1 MPVYTGGIKMTM
13 LQRVVTVV
21 GIIFVICIYW
31 LGYYHGKQSVKLD
44 DFKAYKE
51 AVEARDALQGKLNAS
66 DVELQK
72 KQQEL
77 KEARTKKVVEK
88 VIIYRDRIKDS
99 ATAQCI
105 KESGIL
111 ELYDA
116 TVK

>member
-1 MPVYTGGIKMTM
+1 MRT
-13 LQRVVTVV
+13 
-21 GIIFVICIYW
+21 IIAAIAGALALLALAFW
-31 LGYYHGKQSVKLD
+31 WGYSQGKQSVKLD

-51 AVEARDALQGKLNAS
+51 AVEARDALQEKLNAS

-77 KEARTKKVVEK
+77 KEARTKKVIEK
-88 VIIYRDRIKDS
+88 VTIYRDRIKDS
-99 ATAQCI
+99 TTAQCV

-111 ELYDA
+111 DLYDA

>member
-1 MPVYTGGIKMTM
+1 MRNMILAGVIGSIMVAVYAM
-13 LQRVVTVV
+13 
-21 GIIFVICIYW
+21 
-31 LGYYHGKQSVKLD
+31 GYYHGKQSVKLD
-44 DFKAYKE
+44 DFKEYKA
-51 AVEARDALQGKLNAS
+51 AVEARDALQEKLNAS

-88 VIIYRDRIKDS
+88 VIVYRDRIKDS
-99 ATAQCI
+99 ATAQCV

-111 ELYDA
+111 DLYDA

>member
-1 MPVYTGGIKMTM
+1 MMRNVILAGVIGSIMVAVYAM
-13 LQRVVTVV
+13 
-21 GIIFVICIYW
+21 
-31 LGYYHGKQSVKLD
+31 GYFSGKNAVKLD
-44 DFKAYKE
+44 DFKEYKV
-51 AVEARDALQGKLNAS
+51 AVEARDALQEKLNAS

-77 KEARTKKVVEK
+77 KEARSKKVVEK

-111 ELYDA
+111 DLYDA

>member
-1 MPVYTGGIKMTM
+1 MRNVILAGVIGSIMVAVYAM
-13 LQRVVTVV
+13 
-21 GIIFVICIYW
+21 
-31 LGYYHGKQSVKLD
+31 GYYHGKQSVKLD
-44 DFKAYKE
+44 DFKEYKA
-51 AVEARDALQGKLNAS
+51 AVEARDALQEKLNAS

-88 VIIYRDRIKDS
+88 VTVYRDRIKDS
-99 ATAQCI
+99 ATAQCV

-111 ELYDA
+111 DLYDA

>member
-1 MPVYTGGIKMTM
+1 MPVYTGGIEMTM

-21 GIIFVICIYW
+21 GIIFVICMYW

-51 AVEARDALQGKLNAS
+51 AVEARDALQEKLNAS
-66 DVELQK
+66 DVKLRK
-72 KQQEL
+72 TQQEL
-77 KEARTKKVVEK
+77 KKARARKVGEK
-88 VIIYRDRIKDS
+88 VTVYRDRIKDS
-99 ATAQCI
+99 TTAQCV

-111 ELYDA
+111 DLYDA

>member
-1 MPVYTGGIKMTM
+1 MRT
-13 LQRVVTVV
+13 
-21 GIIFVICIYW
+21 IITAIAGALVLLALAFW
-31 LGYYHGKQSVKLD
+31 WGYSEGEQSVKLD

-51 AVEARDALQGKLNAS
+51 AVEARDALQEKLNAS

-88 VIIYRDRIKDS
+88 VTIYRDRIKDS
-99 ATAQCI
+99 ATAQCV

-111 ELYDA
+111 DLYDA

>member
-1 MPVYTGGIKMTM
+1 MRT
-13 LQRVVTVV
+13 
-21 GIIFVICIYW
+21 IIAALVLLALAFW
-31 LGYYHGKQSVKLD
+31 WGYSQGKQSVKLG
-44 DFKAYKE
+44 DFKEYK
-51 AVEARDALQGKLNAS
+51 AVVEARDALQEKLNAS

-88 VIIYRDRIKDS
+88 VTIYRDRIKDS
-99 ATAQCI
+99 TTAQCV

-111 ELYDA
+111 DLYDA

>member
-1 MPVYTGGIKMTM
+1 MRNVILAGVIGSIMVAVYAM
-13 LQRVVTVV
+13 
-21 GIIFVICIYW
+21 
-31 LGYYHGKQSVKLD
+31 GYYHGKQSVKLD
-44 DFKAYKE
+44 DFKEYKA
-51 AVEARDALQGKLNAS
+51 AVEARDALQEKLNAS

-88 VIIYRDRIKDS
+88 VTVYRDRIKDS

-111 ELYDA
+111 DLYDA
-116 TVK
+116 TIK

>member
-1 MPVYTGGIKMTM
+1 MSVYTGGEMMRTII
-13 LQRVVTVV
+13 VTIVLLALA
-21 GIIFVICIYW
+21 FW
-31 LGYYHGKQSVKLD
+31 WGYSQGKRSVKLD
-44 DFKAYKE
+44 DFKEYKA
-51 AVEARDALQGKLNAS
+51 AVEARDALQEKLNAS

-88 VIIYRDRIKDS
+88 VTIYRDRIKDS
-99 ATAQCI
+99 ATAQCV

-111 ELYDA
+111 DLYDA

>member
-1 MPVYTGGIKMTM
+1 MPVYTGGEMMRT
-13 LQRVVTVV
+13 
-21 GIIFVICIYW
+21 IIATIVLLALAFW
-31 LGYYHGKQSVKLD
+31 WGYSQGKRSVKLD
-44 DFKAYKE
+44 DLKEYKA
-51 AVEARDALQGKLNAS
+51 AVEARDALQEKLNAS

-88 VIIYRDRIKDS
+88 VTIYRDRIKDS
-99 ATAQCI
+99 ATAQCV

-111 ELYDA
+111 DLYDA

>member
-1 MPVYTGGIKMTM
+1 MTM
-13 LQRVVTVV
+13 LQRVVIVV
-21 GIIFVICIYW
+21 GIVFVICTYW

-51 AVEARDALQGKLNAS
+51 AVEARDALQEKLNAS

-77 KEARTKKVVEK
+77 EEARARKVGEK
-88 VIIYRDRIKDS
+88 VIVYRDRIKDS
-99 ATAQCI
+99 TTAQCV

-111 ELYDA
+111 DLYDA